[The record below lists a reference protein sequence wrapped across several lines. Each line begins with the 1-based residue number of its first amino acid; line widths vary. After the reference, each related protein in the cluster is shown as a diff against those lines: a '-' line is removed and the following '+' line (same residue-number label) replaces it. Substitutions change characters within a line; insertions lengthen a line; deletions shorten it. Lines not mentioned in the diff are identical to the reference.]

1 MRNTIFTLVDEGVV
15 PIINEND
22 SVSFDEIRIGD
33 NDNLSALT
41 AIFWNADLLILF
53 RDIDGV
59 FTKNPKENPDAELVE
74 IVPDIKK
81 LRSEITIGTTNS
93 FGTGGME
100 TKLEAAEKVVSYDIP
115 MVLANGGV
123 SNALVRLVDG
133 SGKGTLFLAENA

>member
-1 MRNTIFTLVDEGVV
+1 M
-15 PIINEND
+15 
-22 SVSFDEIRIGD
+22 
-33 NDNLSALT
+33 
-41 AIFWNADLLILF
+41 LILF
-53 RDIDGV
+53 SDIDGV

-115 MVLANGGV
+115 MVLANGG
-123 SNALVRLVDG
+123 SANALVRLVDG